1 MKKSI
6 LKIVSLVVASVV
18 TIGAIILPVHAENIT
33 SMYYTNSST
42 AGSYATESVHS
53 LSSSTL
59 SSVYGGDTGIWVF
72 TGNSGLQ
79 ASFSY
84 KNGRTCDVQCWEKDY
99 GGKDTFVRAY
109 TGYFNME
116 NGVYLIN
123 MFSDG
128 IINKNCIESDSSV
141 DLYMKYRVNTNVND
155 KSKSV
160 PARVLRYRFWIY

>member
-1 MKKSI
+1 
-6 LKIVSLVVASVV
+6 
-18 TIGAIILPVHAENIT
+18 
-33 SMYYTNSST
+33 
-42 AGSYATESVHS
+42 
-53 LSSSTL
+53 
-59 SSVYGGDTGIWVF
+59 
-72 TGNSGLQ
+72 
-79 ASFSY
+79 
-84 KNGRTCDVQCWEKDY
+84 
-99 GGKDTFVRAY
+99 
-109 TGYFNME
+109 ME